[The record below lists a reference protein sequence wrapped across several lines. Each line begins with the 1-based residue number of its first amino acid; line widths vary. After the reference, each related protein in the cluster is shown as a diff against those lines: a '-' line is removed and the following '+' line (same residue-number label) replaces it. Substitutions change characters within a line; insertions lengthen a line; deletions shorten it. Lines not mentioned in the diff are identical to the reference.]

1 MGRVVRVDSG
11 RQTVDSR
18 RFFPLTTICCLI
30 ATGYLLLAT
39 GYLSAATQCDLEW
52 QTPKEVAYQGLNYVA
67 WFYEIGNNTDQ
78 AITVP
83 VEVFLAT
90 DTGGRH
96 IDRYN
101 PGVEKILVGEE
112 GGYRHALSMGG
123 QFAPHEKKKA
133 IAYFEDVD
141 KNARELYVY
150 VTGLSHFF
158 FWRWRLVDYSYR
170 IVYERAESAQGG
182 WNLVEHGFSK
192 DATHKDYPFGT
203 DTPPSGPRSSY
214 TKELVPESTFVYKA
228 PGGGAAPGKGP
239 QGQRRK
245 DVEDF
250 ISVWDAT
257 FSADKI
263 RSSRKA
269 IELWEAITDRSS
281 YKELDMES
289 PERVYTWEEAW
300 EGNDKLLEKNHAL
313 VLGEPFLDPHE
324 ALWQTS
330 KVDGYQELRDGIL
343 LIYTRYVRYYGKEY
357 HYGLAVFKIKNTLPY
372 TRIPGWRQY
381 PYVSRWKIVDYRW
394 KHITK
399 PNWNQEVFSG
409 YPKVTW

>member
-1 MGRVVRVDSG
+1 MKV
-11 RQTVDSR
+11 VDSR

-52 QTPKEVAYQGLNYVA
+52 QTPREVAYQGLNYVA
-67 WFYEIGNNTDQ
+67 WFYEIKNNTDQ
-78 AITVP
+78 DITVP

-112 GGYRHALSMGG
+112 GGYKHALSMGG

-170 IVYERAESAQGG
+170 IVYERADPATGG

-203 DTPPSGPRSSY
+203 DTPPSGPPSRY
-214 TKELVPESTFVYKA
+214 TKELVPESTFIYKA
-228 PGGGAAPGKGP
+228 PGGGAAPEKGP

-250 ISVWDAT
+250 VSVWDAT

-269 IELWEAITDRSS
+269 IELWEAVTDRSS

-300 EGNDKLLEKNHAL
+300 ESNDKLLEKNHAL

-330 KVDGYQELRDGIL
+330 KVDGYQELRDGVL

-357 HYGLAVFKIKNTLPY
+357 H
-372 TRIPGWRQY
+372 
-381 PYVSRWKIVDYRW
+381 
-394 KHITK
+394 
-399 PNWNQEVFSG
+399 
-409 YPKVTW
+409 

>member
-1 MGRVVRVDSG
+1 MKWQGHSLQKRGWVVLLCMLLCPASLGVTS
-11 RQTVDSR
+11 
-18 RFFPLTTICCLI
+18 TT
-30 ATGYLLLAT
+30 ALA
-39 GYLSAATQCDLEW
+39 AQCDLEW
-52 QTPKEVAYQGLNYVA
+52 QTPKSVSYQGLDYVA
-67 WFYEIGNNTDQ
+67 WFYEIKDNTDQ
-78 AITVP
+78 PITVP
-83 VEVFLAT
+83 VEVLLAT
-90 DTGGRH
+90 DTGGRY
-96 IDRYN
+96 IDRYQ
-101 PGVEKILVGEE
+101 PGVEKMLVGEE
-112 GGYRHALSMGG
+112 GGYQHALTMAG
-123 QFAPHEKKKA
+123 QFGPHEKRKA

-141 KNARELYVY
+141 KDAKELYIY

-158 FWRWRLVDYSYR
+158 FWRWRMIDYSYR
-170 IVYERAESAQGG
+170 IVYERAESASGG

-192 DATHKDYPFGT
+192 DATHKDYPFRT
-203 DTPPSGPRSSY
+203 DTQPSGPPSRY
-214 TKELVPESTFVYKA
+214 TKELVPESTFIYKA
-228 PGGGAAPGKGP
+228 PEGP

-250 ISVWDAT
+250 MAVWDAI

-269 IELWEAITDRSS
+269 MELWEAIIDRSE

-300 EGNDKLLEKNHAL
+300 ESNNKLLEKNHAL
-313 VLGEPFLDPHE
+313 ILGEPFLDPHE

-330 KVDGYQELRDGIL
+330 KADGCQELKDGML

-372 TRIPGWRQY
+372 TRIPRWNQY

-399 PNWNQEVFSG
+399 PNWNQEVFAG

>member
-1 MGRVVRVDSG
+1 MRVDSPPKAE
-11 RQTVDSR
+11 QTVDSR

-67 WFYEIGNNTDQ
+67 WFYEIKNNTDQ
-78 AITVP
+78 PITVP

-90 DTGGRH
+90 DTGEKH
-96 IDRYN
+96 IDRYH

-112 GGYRHALSMGG
+112 GDYKHALSMGG

-170 IVYERAESAQGG
+170 IVYERAESAPGG

-192 DATHKDYPFGT
+192 DATHKDYPFRA
-203 DTPPSGPRSSY
+203 DTPPSGPPSRY
-214 TKELVPESTFVYKA
+214 TKELVPESTFIYKA
-228 PGGGAAPGKGP
+228 PGGGAAPEKGP

-269 IELWEAITDRSS
+269 MELWEAVTDRPS

-330 KVDGYQELRDGIL
+330 KVDGCQELKDGVL

-372 TRIPGWRQY
+372 TRIPGWKQY
-381 PYVSRWKIVDYRW
+381 PYVSKWKIVDYRW
-394 KHITK
+394 RHITK